1 MRIVEASVALLLAA
15 ASAVAPA
22 ATWSTERAIFT
33 AEVARKQWPWLY
45 RAGAT
50 PWTPAAADV
59 EALEQRLPDHLRAA
73 LARQRPARGG
83 KAPLW
88 ERAKTY
94 KRQYVGVRRDGR
106 RIVFANFF
114 CRAWKEDWRTEPIVV
129 EDGGDCYFQV
139 EYDVDKASFSNLQIN
154 GEA

>member
-1 MRIVEASVALLLAA
+1 MQSGLALALAVG
-15 ASAVAPA
+15 ASAVAAA
-22 ATWSTERAIFT
+22 ATWSADRAIFT
-33 AEVARKQWPWLY
+33 AEAARTKWSCLF

-50 PWTPAAADV
+50 PWTPAAGDV
-59 EALEQRLPDHLRAA
+59 DALEQRLPDHLRAA
-73 LARQRPARGG
+73 LPRQRPARGG

-88 ERAKTY
+88 ERATAY

-106 RIVFANFF
+106 RIVHANFF
-114 CRAWKEDWRTEPIVV
+114 CDAWKKDWRTEPIVV
-129 EDGGDCYFQV
+129 LDGGDCYFQI